1 MDCRTTS
8 SLKFKAILGFK
19 QEDIILIKRQ
29 SVLTKIMSS
38 FEANNIQTQ
47 YNVLIN
53 RIYLYFYGDK
63 FAIEIDKNEHSNKNI
78 NYEIKRQKEIE
89 KELDCN
95 FIRVN
100 CDKEG
105 FDIFRTINELF
116 RHIKQLTE

>member
-1 MDCRTTS
+1 M
-8 SLKFKAILGFK
+8 
-19 QEDIILIKRQ
+19 
-29 SVLTKIMSS
+29 LTKIMSS
-38 FEANNIQTQ
+38 FEANNIQAQ

-53 RIYLYFYGDK
+53 RIEIYFYGDK
-63 FAIEIDKNEHSNKNI
+63 LAIEIDKNEHSNKNI
-78 NYEIKRQKEIE
+78 NYEIKRQKETI

>member
-1 MDCRTTS
+1 M
-8 SLKFKAILGFK
+8 
-19 QEDIILIKRQ
+19 
-29 SVLTKIMSS
+29 TKIMSS

-105 FDIFRTINELF
+105 FDIVRTINELF

>member
-1 MDCRTTS
+1 
-8 SLKFKAILGFK
+8 
-19 QEDIILIKRQ
+19 
-29 SVLTKIMSS
+29 MSS

-89 KELDCN
+89 KELDYK
-95 FIRVN
+95 FIKVN

-116 RHIKQLTE
+116 RHIKQLTK